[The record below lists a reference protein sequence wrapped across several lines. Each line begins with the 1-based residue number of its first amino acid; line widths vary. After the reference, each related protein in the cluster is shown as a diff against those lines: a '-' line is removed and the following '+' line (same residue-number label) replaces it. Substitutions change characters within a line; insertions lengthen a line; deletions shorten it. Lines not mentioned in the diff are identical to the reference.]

1 MEPIYLPIDSKN
13 KISYQFIHIDI
24 DRKYGIACIFDFE
37 NQSPGKFTITHIK
50 EIFMDSSHKEH
61 KVNII
66 EVSKEVKPPNNDY
79 KFKLKLKLTQ
89 NVGTGTSDFKV
100 TKFSNGH
107 NFEIKGNNLP
117 PKFNNLI
124 DVDVENQDIRDPK
137 KRTCSAVWKSFL

>member
-66 EVSKEVKPPNNDY
+66 EVSKELG
-79 KFKLKLKLTQ
+79 FS
-89 NVGTGTSDFKV
+89 VG
-100 TKFSNGH
+100 
-107 NFEIKGNNLP
+107 NFARRPIEGLVAYHIK
-117 PKFNNLI
+117 KI
-124 DVDVENQDIRDPK
+124 E
-137 KRTCSAVWKSFL
+137 